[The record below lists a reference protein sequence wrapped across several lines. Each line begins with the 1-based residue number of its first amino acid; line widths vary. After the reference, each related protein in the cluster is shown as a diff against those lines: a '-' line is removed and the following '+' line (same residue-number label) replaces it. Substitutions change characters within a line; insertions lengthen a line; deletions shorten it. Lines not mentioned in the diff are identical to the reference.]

1 MVYAG
6 QYIMHGSVC
15 NMLPQEDVLLR
26 SVHRCACITCESQVC
41 LLQSILWYF
50 NWIAVWRNRHCA
62 QNNRCKLPKR

>member
-1 MVYAG
+1 
-6 QYIMHGSVC
+6 
-15 NMLPQEDVLLR
+15 MLPQEDVLLR